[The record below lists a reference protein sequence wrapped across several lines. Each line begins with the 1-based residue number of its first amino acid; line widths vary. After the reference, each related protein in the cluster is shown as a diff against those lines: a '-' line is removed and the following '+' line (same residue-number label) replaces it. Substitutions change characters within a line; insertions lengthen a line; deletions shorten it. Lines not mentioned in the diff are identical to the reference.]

1 MERGNK
7 GLTTKNTRQNKDMYK
22 LYDSY
27 KESLKISKKVLHK
40 RQKMNADIREN
51 YEYPYKRQDHQDNV
65 VDITHWNSM
74 IGELEED
81 MKCIEMYLDFD
92 DRVLLHRD
100 YDNMKKMIYD
110 QNSYEGEIPL
120 DGLYCESVSDVADIV
135 TDVELQEEIVKVLND
150 VLTEKQKQI
159 ISMYFWEGMSQDKI
173 AKKLGLTQRGIGKI
187 IENSLEI
194 LRNCIDFD
202 DFYEN

>member
-1 MERGNK
+1 MERGNN
-7 GLTTKNTRQNKDMYK
+7 GLTTKNTRQNEDMYE

-40 RQKMNADIREN
+40 RQKMNANIRET
-51 YEYPYKRQDHQDNV
+51 YEYPYQRQDHQDNV

-81 MKCIEMYLDFD
+81 MKCIEMYLDFN
-92 DRVLLHRD
+92 DRVMLHRD

-120 DGLYCESVSDVADIV
+120 EGLYCESVPDTSELIC
-135 TDVELQEEIVKVLND
+135 DVELQEEIVSILDD
-150 VLTEKQKQI
+150 VLTARQKQVVV
-159 ISMYFWEGMSQDKI
+159 MYFWERLTHDKI
-173 AKKLGLTQRGIGKI
+173 AKKLNVSRQLITKI
-187 IENSLEI
+187 IADSIEI

-202 DFYEN
+202 CFYEN